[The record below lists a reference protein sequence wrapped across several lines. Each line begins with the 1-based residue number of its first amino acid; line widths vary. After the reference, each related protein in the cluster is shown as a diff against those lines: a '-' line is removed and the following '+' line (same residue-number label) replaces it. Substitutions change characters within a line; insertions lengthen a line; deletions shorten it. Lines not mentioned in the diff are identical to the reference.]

1 MDRPHG
7 LGQTFSVIAAAGA
20 VDGFGLN
27 VCEELGF
34 SSVRKKGG
42 QKEIWMPLATGGGDF
57 PAAIHARRIPGSVLN
72 GGVCGCVLVQAWQ

>member
-1 MDRPHG
+1 MKLDRPHG

-42 QKEIWMPLATGGGDF
+42 QKEIWMPLATGGATSRPPSMRDGSQ
-57 PAAIHARRIPGSVLN
+57 AAS
-72 GGVCGCVLVQAWQ
+72 